1 MNRAARLVTVLAVAA
16 ALLTTAGCNKLKA
29 RDQLNKGI
37 QSYKSANYESAIN
50 HFQEAVRLDADL
62 KVAKLYLAT
71 AYAQQYV
78 PGVDSPENAS
88 NAKMAIDEYNNVLKN
103 DPQNLNSIKGIGYLY
118 MNMKKWED
126 ARTYYKKAIAMDPN
140 DADLYYSIGFIDWS
154 QSYKDAAEIKA
165 AAGMQVETEL
175 KGKGS
180 QKICDQIKA
189 RDGEAIEEGMKMLQT
204 AIDKRSDND
213 AAMAYLNLLYRRKA
227 NDITCDDAQARAD
240 YVKAANDWIDKA
252 MSARKKKAEEAAK
265 KNSGSGAIVLEATPT
280 PSQKK

>member
-1 MNRAARLVTVLAVAA
+1 
-16 ALLTTAGCNKLKA
+16 
-29 RDQLNKGI
+29 
-37 QSYKSANYESAIN
+37 
-50 HFQEAVRLDADL
+50 
-62 KVAKLYLAT
+62 LAT

-189 RDGEAIEEGMKMLQT
+189 RDGEAIEEGMKMLQI
-204 AIDKRSDND
+204 AIDKRSDYD

-280 PSQKK
+280 PSTKK